1 RKSETRRVDLR
12 IGRRRRRGASQC
24 RTVSRQR
31 GLLGAACPVQG
42 RARGAHRDHDRPHR
56 LLFRAAVGGAA
67 ADPRRPGHG
76 ARREHVEALRR
87 IAGRAHHARSRLR
100 QLRLQLLGRRV
111 RAGGDAARHRAA
123 PARRDGE
130 SARRAGDQGAAA
142 NTRRRSDGDDAR
154 AVRRLCPGR
163 DPGDRRRGQGGRHQ
177 AELSRRRPQEQ
188 HGRNFMRIVD
198 IRETA
203 IPLKSDLKNSSF
215 DFSEMTTSVVAVT
228 PDVVRDGKPVVG
240 FAFNSTGRYACGA
253 QMRARFIP
261 RILKAEPKSLLDEH
275 EGNLDP
281 AKILAVMM
289 QREKSGGH
297 TERSIAV
304 GTIEVAVWDAVAKIA
319 AKPLH
324 RVLAERYN
332 GGKSATK
339 VFCYVGGGW
348 YAPGQ
353 TVKDLQD
360 EMRRHLD
367 QGYTMVKMK
376 VGGLPLA
383 EDVRRIEAVKKILP
397 ADAQLAV
404 DANSKF
410 GREEAL
416 AYAKALAPFQLRWFE
431 EPCDPLD
438 FARLAEIAGDYGS
451 PLAAGENL
459 FSTQDV
465 ENLVRFGGLRPD
477 RNDVIHVDP
486 PQAYGI
492 VQYSHTVAMVERHG
506 WPRSALFPH
515 GGNQMSLAIA
525 GGFGLGGAESYPG
538 VSGAFG
544 GFADDAKL
552 QRGYLTLSDRPGI
565 GF

>member
-1 RKSETRRVDLR
+1 
-12 IGRRRRRGASQC
+12 
-24 RTVSRQR
+24 
-31 GLLGAACPVQG
+31 
-42 RARGAHRDHDRPHR
+42 
-56 LLFRAAVGGAA
+56 
-67 ADPRRPGHG
+67 
-76 ARREHVEALRR
+76 
-87 IAGRAHHARSRLR
+87 
-100 QLRLQLLGRRV
+100 
-111 RAGGDAARHRAA
+111 
-123 PARRDGE
+123 
-130 SARRAGDQGAAA
+130 
-142 NTRRRSDGDDAR
+142 
-154 AVRRLCPGR
+154 
-163 DPGDRRRGQGGRHQ
+163 
-177 AELSRRRPQEQ
+177 
-188 HGRNFMRIVD
+188 MRIVD

-203 IPLKSDLKNSSF
+203 VPLRSSLANSGF
-215 DFSEMTTSVVAVT
+215 DFSEMTTSVVALVT
-228 PDVVRDGKPVVG
+228 DVMREGRPVVG

-253 QMRARFIP
+253 QMRERFIP
-261 RILKAEPKSLLDEH
+261 RLKRADAATLVDAGG
-275 EGNLDP
+275 GNFDP
-281 AKILAVMM
+281 EKVLTCML

-297 TERSIAV
+297 SERSIAI
-304 GTIEVAVWDAVAKIA
+304 GTIEVALWDAMAKIA
-319 AKPLH
+319 EVPLH
-324 RVLAERYN
+324 RLLAERYN
-332 GGKSATK
+332 GGKVACE

-348 YAPGQ
+348 YLPGA
-353 TVKDLQD
+353 TILDLQD

-416 AYAKALAPFQLRWFE
+416 AYANALAPFRLRWFE

-438 FARLAEIAGDYGS
+438 FALLAEIAADYDS
-451 PLAAGENL
+451 PLATGENL

-465 ENLVRFGGLRPD
+465 ENLVRFGGLHPD
-477 RNDVIHVDP
+477 RNDVIQVDP

-492 VQYSHTVAMVERHG
+492 VQYARTVEMAERHG

-538 VSGAFG
+538 VFGAFG

-565 GF
+565 GFEGQSALYSIMRALAA